1 MKRVIC
7 LLLLLLLGLA
17 GCVPVGP
24 DGTPITYA
32 TQPAAHEWDELDL
45 NPELR
50 KALDA
55 ESSSLIWSAP
65 ESFRPGGVVSV
76 RSYTALDCTE
86 LWPDLLAALFPEAV
100 QTAESQD
107 GGARELEYEAEGRS
121 FSTRLTTSYVLL
133 KGFTPEEARPILDG
147 IREYMEREYG
157 LDLRLWDGPAP
168 EEELAAYGL
177 VTDSVPMYV
186 RTDAPFTVSCLFE
199 NPEGDVT
206 LLNPLLPGEVLE
218 TADLGA
224 RMTAEE
230 LRSAAD
236 SAWIKQIPM
245 AAEITDCTLVWYLDE
260 EGQTL
265 RPAWSLTGTGYA
277 FDTGKMS
284 QVELVLDALTG
295 EAKRV
300 R

>member
-17 GCVPVGP
+17 GCVPVRP
-24 DGTPITYA
+24 DGTPITFA
-32 TQPAAHEWDELDL
+32 TQPATHEWDDLDL

-55 ESSSLIWSAP
+55 ESSSLIWSVP
-65 ESFRPGGVVSV
+65 ESFRPEGAVSV
-76 RSYTALDCTE
+76 RSYTALDCAE
-86 LWPDLLAALFPEAV
+86 LWPDLQAALFPEAV
-100 QTAESQD
+100 LREDSQD
-107 GGARELEYEAEGRS
+107 GGRRVLNYETENRS
-121 FSTRLTTSYVLL
+121 FTVWTTDSYVVL
-133 KGFTPEEARPILDG
+133 KDFSPEEARPLLDG
-147 IREYMEREYG
+147 IKAYLEREF
-157 LDLRLWDGPAP
+157 DLSLELWNGPAP
-168 EEELAAYGL
+168 EEELAAYGI
-177 VTDSVPMYV
+177 VTDAVPMYV

-199 NPEGDVT
+199 NPEGNIT
-206 LLNPLLPGEVLE
+206 LLNPLLPGEVME
-218 TADLGA
+218 TVDLGEG
-224 RMTAEE
+224 MTAEE
-230 LRSAAD
+230 LKSAAD

-245 AAEITDCTLVWYLDE
+245 AAEITDCTLVYYIDA

-265 RPAWSLTGTGYA
+265 RPAWSLTGAGYA

>member
-17 GCVPVGP
+17 GCVLVGP
-24 DGTPITYA
+24 DGTPITFA
-32 TQPAAHEWDELDL
+32 TQPATHEWDDLDL

-55 ESSSLIWSAP
+55 ESSSLIWSVP
-65 ESFRPGGVVSV
+65 ESFRPEGAVSV

-86 LWPDLLAALFPEAV
+86 LWPDLQAALFPEAV
-100 QTAESQD
+100 QTGDSQD
-107 GGARELEYEAEGRS
+107 GGARELEYETEGRS
-121 FSTRLTTSYVLL
+121 FAVRLTTSYVLL
-133 KGFTPEEARPILDG
+133 KGFPPEEARPLLDG
-147 IREYMEREYG
+147 IKEYLEREFG
-157 LDLRLWDGPAP
+157 LDLKLWDGPAP

-199 NPEGDVT
+199 NPEGGVT

-236 SAWIKQIPM
+236 SAWVKQIPM
-245 AAEITDCTLVWYLDE
+245 AAEITDCTLVYYIDA

-265 RPAWSLTGTGYA
+265 RPAWSLTGIGYA
-277 FDTGKMS
+277 FDTGTMS
-284 QVELVLDALTG
+284 QVEIVLDALTG